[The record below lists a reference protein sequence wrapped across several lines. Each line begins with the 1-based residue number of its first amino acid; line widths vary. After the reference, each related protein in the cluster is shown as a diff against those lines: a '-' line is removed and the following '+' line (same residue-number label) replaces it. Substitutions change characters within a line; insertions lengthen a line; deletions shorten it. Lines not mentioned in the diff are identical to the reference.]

1 MPVSYTHLDVYKRQE
16 SRHLGLVMPEEIPG
30 LREKLEFV
38 KEKIR
43 AGIDLDG
50 ILEAAEKAPELLIKI
65 PGIIKKQEGKTI
77 SGAAAVHTVCHAVF
91 DGSRAIFQGKRE
103 LAVSYTHLWILK
115 ICSTL

>member
-1 MPVSYTHLDVYKRQE
+1 
-16 SRHLGLVMPEEIPG
+16 MPEEIPG

-65 PGIIKKQEGKTI
+65 PEIIKNRKEKQSQEQPLSILCVMRFLMEAEQFLREKENWKRLQQIIKTP
-77 SGAAAVHTVCHAVF
+77 AAP
-91 DGSRAIFQGKRE
+91 
-103 LAVSYTHLWILK
+103 
-115 ICSTL
+115 